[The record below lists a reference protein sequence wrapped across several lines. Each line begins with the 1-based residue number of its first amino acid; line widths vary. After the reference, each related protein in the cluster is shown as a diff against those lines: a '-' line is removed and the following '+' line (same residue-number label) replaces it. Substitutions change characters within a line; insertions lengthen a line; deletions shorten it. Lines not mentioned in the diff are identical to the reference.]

1 MAAYTRRATAAWS
14 VFISFAKSLVSLRG
28 FVRLFYHREKPS
40 VKSLT
45 KVFDRK
51 MFRLFGIFRFWS
63 GALSAGLSLP
73 ALHRPDGRLLARD
86 VRLTVRAGEKL
97 LLCGRNGAGKSTLLH
112 PLTARRAGAMLS
124 ASINKR

>member
-1 MAAYTRRATAAWS
+1 
-14 VFISFAKSLVSLRG
+14 
-28 FVRLFYHREKPS
+28 
-40 VKSLT
+40 
-45 KVFDRK
+45 

-63 GALSAGLSLP
+63 GALAAGLSLP
-73 ALHRPDGRLLARD
+73 ALHTPDGRLLARD